1 MSGSELILFWEHKG
15 SLVMSVWGT
24 RHDEEKCLRQDWEVS
39 YRTCQVWESIANV
52 SLVIMHAN
60 EQCLSLKDCPLT
72 NPQLIANT
80 ISTAALAMIT
90 ITSLY
95 IVLFVIFML
104 CFWVQVKLKCKLKC
118 TSLYSGCNY
127 HFKDNNEST
136 FLSVFHSIFSQTTQ
150 KFEKLETFSD
160 IK

>member
-1 MSGSELILFWEHKG
+1 MEQSGY
-15 SLVMSVWGT
+15 SLVMCVWGT
-24 RHDEEKCLRQDWEVS
+24 RKSVLEVL
-39 YRTCQVWESIANV
+39 ESITNV
-52 SLVIMHAN
+52 NLVIMHAN

-72 NPQLIANT
+72 NPQLIVNA
-80 ISTAALAMIT
+80 ISTAAIAMTT

-104 CFWVQVKLKCKLKC
+104 CFGVQHKLKC
-118 TSLYSGCNY
+118 TSLYSVCNY
-127 HFKDNNEST
+127 HFKDNNGRT
-136 FLSVFHSIFSQTTQ
+136 FLSVFHSILFQTTP

>member
-1 MSGSELILFWEHKG
+1 
-15 SLVMSVWGT
+15 MSVWGT
-24 RHDEEKCLRQDWEVS
+24 RHDGEKCLRQDREVS

-104 CFWVQVKLKCKLKC
+104 CF
-118 TSLYSGCNY
+118 
-127 HFKDNNEST
+127 
-136 FLSVFHSIFSQTTQ
+136 
-150 KFEKLETFSD
+150 
-160 IK
+160 